1 MTSVK
6 LSIVSVRA
14 VAAVVAAAALVSCA
28 DDAQVSEQETVTV
41 TSTQQVP
48 VEADPSTDADPVTE
62 SDPGTVAEQPSESE
76 VADPQ
81 PPVTG
86 AYASAGGPIPP
97 GATPIVTMKQGYA
110 VIQTPSGNIG
120 CDITG
125 QELGCRISSYLEDA
139 PYGRVP
145 GGPRSWVTISDD
157 QTGIH
162 HHGGVNMFM
171 PLGPND
177 TLPTQTVDY
186 GQVVYHGKYVC
197 ASEFHGLT
205 CWDSNNGRGAFM
217 SRERTEFF

>member
-1 MTSVK
+1 MTPVK
-6 LSIVSVRA
+6 LSLIAVRA
-14 VAAVVAAAALVSCA
+14 VAAAVAAAALVSCA
-28 DDAQVSEQETVTV
+28 GDAQLRERDTVTV
-41 TSTQQVP
+41 TSTQHVP
-48 VEADPSTDADPVTE
+48 VEADSSTEAAPAAETGTE
-62 SDPGTVAEQPSESE
+62 TAAEQPTEPES
-76 VADPQ
+76 VDPA

-86 AYASAGGPIPP
+86 AYAGAGGPVPS
-97 GATPIVTMKQGYA
+97 GATPITTMKQGYA
-110 VIQTPSGNIG
+110 VIRTPSGNIG

-125 QELGCRISSYLEDA
+125 QELGCRISSYLQDE

-145 GGPRSWVTISDD
+145 GGPRSWVTISGD

-171 PLGPND
+171 TLGPD
-177 TLPTQTVDY
+177 DVLPTQTVDY